1 MSGTPYN
8 ISNPNRGF
16 YDVAITEKPENG
28 LTLESFQNKAYP
40 STATNTG
47 SQPSVKGGTVGMT
60 QNCTYN
66 IATKFNTCNCLE
78 NSNCPNI
85 LM

>member
-16 YDVAITEKPENG
+16 YEVVTTEPPENG

-40 STATNTG
+40 KSTTNTG
-47 SQPSVKGGTVGMT
+47 YQPIVNVATD
-60 QNCTYN
+60 QN
-66 IATKFNTCNCLE
+66 IAIKFNTGNCLE